1 MSCMPTSMLPVIL
14 RRSTMPVALDVLL
27 VGCVST
33 SQSCPTRRFDVRV
46 EAQAAGLSPVR

>member
-1 MSCMPTSMLPVIL
+1 
-14 RRSTMPVALDVLL
+14 MPVALQVLL

-33 SQSCPTRRFDVRV
+33 SQSCPTRRFGVRV